1 MADPFIAL
9 QHLLPRHALT
19 RLVGRLAASERG
31 WVKTPFIRSFARAYG
46 ISLEEAERA
55 SFADYESFNAFF
67 TRALREE
74 VRPLE
79 GDDQTLVSP
88 VDGSVSQLGTIS
100 EGTLFQAK
108 GNRYR
113 LDELLGCRDG
123 TAAERIAPYEGG
135 RFATLYLAPSDYHRI
150 HVPRLG
156 TLIRSTAI
164 PGTLFSVNG
173 RTEAGIAN
181 LFCQNERLALE
192 FETDQGPLAMV
203 LVGALIVGSIETVFG
218 TPPSPYRELAQST
231 HRQTF
236 TRGSEIGRF
245 LLGSTV
251 IVCTGPAE
259 PPWRQE
265 LRAGSRVLVGQSLT
279 QALKG
284 PA

>member
-1 MADPFIAL
+1 MPDPFIAL

-19 RLVGRLAASERG
+19 RLVGRLAASRRG
-31 WVKTPFIRSFARAYG
+31 WIKTPFINGFARAYG
-46 ISLEEAERA
+46 ITLEEAEHQA
-55 SFADYESFNAFF
+55 FSDYDSFNAFF
-67 TRALREE
+67 TRSLREH

-79 GDDQTLVSP
+79 GDDPQLVSP
-88 VDGSVSQLGTIS
+88 VDGCVSQLGNLT

-113 LDELLGCRDG
+113 LDELLGRRDKAD
-123 TAAERIAPYEGG
+123 AASLRPYAGG
-135 RFATLYLAPSDYHRI
+135 RFATLYLAPNDYHRI
-150 HVPRLG
+150 HMPRLG

-181 LFCQNERLALE
+181 LFCRNERLALE
-192 FETDQGPLAMV
+192 FETDQGPLALV

-218 TPPSPYRELAQST
+218 SPKSPYQHLAHSE

-251 IVCTGPAE
+251 IICTGPDEPAWRAE
-259 PPWRQE
+259 
-265 LRAGSRVLVGQSLT
+265 LSTGSRVRVGQALT
-279 QALKG
+279 QDAAD